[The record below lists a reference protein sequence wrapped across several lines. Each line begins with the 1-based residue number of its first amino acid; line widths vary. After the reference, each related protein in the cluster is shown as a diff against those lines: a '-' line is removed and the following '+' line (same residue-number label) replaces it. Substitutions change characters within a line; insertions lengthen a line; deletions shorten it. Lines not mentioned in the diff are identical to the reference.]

1 MTSTRLWSGVV
12 IALLTAVSFWW
23 FPGHTILQ
31 SDTQIYIPILK
42 HLENPAVL
50 VNDAMAVRPHVGFTI
65 YDEVA
70 LFVHRATGITFQA
83 ILQTQQLIC
92 RALAVTGL
100 CLIARAA
107 GLNPALSLTVAALV
121 SLGATVNGPQV
132 LTVEY
137 EPVPR
142 GFALSLA
149 VFSIGL
155 LVTDRFRW
163 AALTSALAFAYHPPT
178 AAPVFTIVAVL
189 AGRRELP
196 VLAIGPLLVAASAL
210 TQSPVSEHVS
220 VFSRID
226 PDLEAIQRMRAS
238 YNWVDTWIGRYALHY
253 AVLFAAALTGT
264 YRIKHAKLRFILIAL
279 PLIGVLSI
287 AVSWLVIDY
296 AKLLIGAEYQPA
308 RYVLYI
314 PFCAALSCGIAG
326 LLAAKQ
332 QRWLEAAGFL
342 LIPCIIPLETNLLE
356 TTAMHILLCVLVALG
371 VSLVRPDAFR
381 LAPALL
387 AFALYPTVG
396 KIVNYP
402 HMRKPDLDELS
413 TWASGNTPQDA
424 VFQFAD
430 IRRGADPGVFR
441 VRAERA
447 IFADWKAGGQANFLP
462 DFARVWADRWKRVER
477 PQPVSVYRDLNID
490 YVVFSAP
497 KVPKGS
503 APVWSNRSWAVVSTN
518 AVSGRDRIN

>member
-1 MTSTRLWSGVV
+1 MKSTRLWSGVV

-50 VNDAMAVRPHVGFTI
+50 ANDPMAVRPHVGFTI

-70 LFVHRATGITFQA
+70 LFVHRIPGITFEQ
-83 ILQTQQLIC
+83 ILQFQQLIY
-92 RALAVTGL
+92 RALAITGL
-100 CLIARAA
+100 WLIARAA
-107 GLNPALSLTVAALV
+107 GLTPALSLTVAALV

-149 VFSIGL
+149 IFSIGL
-155 LVTDRFRW
+155 LVTDRIRW
-163 AALTSALAFAYHPPT
+163 AALASAVAFAYHPPT
-178 AAPVFTIVAVL
+178 AAPLFVIVAVL
-189 AGRRELP
+189 SGRRELP
-196 VLAIGPLLVAASAL
+196 ILAIGPLLVAASAL
-210 TQSPVSEHVS
+210 VQSPGSEHVS
-220 VFSRID
+220 ILSRID

-238 YNWVDTWIGRYALHY
+238 YNWVDTWIGHYALHY
-253 AVLFAAALTGT
+253 AVLFAAAIAGA
-264 YRIKHAKLRFILIAL
+264 YRIKHVKLRFILIAL
-279 PLIGVLSI
+279 LSIGVLSI
-287 AVSWLVIDY
+287 AVSWLLIDY
-296 AKLLIGAEYQPA
+296 AKLLLGAEYQPA

-314 PFCAALSCGIAG
+314 PFCAALSCAIAG
-326 LLAAKQ
+326 LLAAT
-332 QRWLEAAGFL
+332 QRRWVEAAAFL
-342 LIPCIIPLETNLLE
+342 LIPCIVPLETNLLE
-356 TTAMHILLCVLVALG
+356 TTATHLVLCVLIALA
-371 VSLVRPDAFR
+371 LALLRPDALR

-402 HMRKPDLDELS
+402 NTHKPDLDELS
-413 TWASGNTPQDA
+413 KWATNNTPQNA

-430 IRRGADPGVFR
+430 VRRGAEPGVFR
-441 VRAERA
+441 ANAERA
-447 IFADWKAGGQANFLP
+447 VFADWKAGGQANFLP

-477 PQPVSVYRDLNID
+477 PQPISLYRDLNID
-490 YVVFSAP
+490 YVVFSTRKAP
-497 KVPKGS
+497 KGLT
-503 APVWSNRSWAVVSTN
+503 PVWSNGSWSVVSTN
-518 AVSGRDRIN
+518 RIN